1 MPIKAVLCQNCPFR
15 KSSPKAGEVGGS
27 VPVSNDLHK
36 MRSVAHNITE
46 GMSVMQCHKS
56 SDAKP
61 KPCAGYLSVV
71 GYESAGVRLA
81 ACMGVIDREDIG
93 RPIPGLYS
101 SLREMLKEADH
112 LDLDASSNRRT

>member
-1 MPIKAVLCQNCPFR
+1 MPIKAVLCRNCPFR
-15 KSSPKAGEVGGS
+15 RSSPKAGEAGGS

-71 GYESAGVRLA
+71 GYESVGVRLA
-81 ACMGVIDREDIG
+81 ACMGTIDRADVG
-93 RPIPGLYS
+93 RSIPGLYS
-101 SLREMLKEADH
+101 SLREMLKMADH
-112 LDLDASSNRRT
+112 LDLEYESNRRT